1 MFKHLALLF
10 DNQELPS
17 LVNRYEDV
25 RVNGDPSE
33 VAAIRENIARIL
45 KTERKTRDVEN
56 LR

>member
-25 RVNGDPSE
+25 RLNGDPSE
-33 VAAIRENIARIL
+33 VAALRENIAYIL
-45 KTERKTRDVEN
+45 KSERKTRDVEN

>member
-33 VAAIRENIARIL
+33 VAALRKNIARIL
-45 KTERKTRDVEN
+45 KTERRRRVAEN
-56 LR
+56 VR

>member
-45 KTERKTRDVEN
+45 KTERKKRVVGN
-56 LR
+56 LH

>member
-1 MFKHLALLF
+1 MFKYLALLF

-33 VAAIRENIARIL
+33 VAALRENIACIL
-45 KTERKTRDVEN
+45 KSERKTRVVEN